1 MSNDV
6 VLGID
11 LGAMNSTVGVM
22 ETSGPKIITD
32 QNGVTTIPSTVA
44 LPDDGEPIAG
54 TGVKQ
59 FARDRPDRSVR
70 MLKPHLGEPITVT
83 LGDNDLTP
91 ESLTAVLLRT
101 LTQHTEATREV
112 SVDQAVMAV
121 PSLASNRHRSGVHR
135 ACELADL
142 ALARVGDDACLA
154 GLGYGWTIGNDAD
167 RLMLICDLGAA
178 TFDVALMRMG
188 GGVYEFLATAGDLT
202 LGGDDWTWA
211 IVEWLLSEFAEQHDA
226 SSASTVRNNR
236 YTLDRLY
243 HTAETVK
250 KELSETS
257 ETEITLPSLLTTS
270 AESLGLQT
278 TLSRSTFERITQDL
292 AARLVEP
299 IANVLASGDFDS
311 ATIDDI
317 LLIGGGSR
325 LPDVQRTISQTV
337 GRPVTPAAN
346 GTDLVAL
353 GATVESGVIHGDVD
367 DIANLSLI
375 TRAIGTETHCGRFEP
390 IIERNTTIPTKE
402 TKMFVTAI
410 DDRTSLRIPIFQG
423 ESSIAAENEY
433 CGELTLTDI
442 PPASAGEQEVS
453 EHIPR
458 EKRGDNHEST
468 RQVVPEVI
476 ARVRRLVPPASRTG
490 SSVSTHSQSVEE
502 VDHTQS
508 PLAERPGESVTG
520 SGEHPPTDEQA
531 ETRQRCVKQL
541 IPVRDSIAQALAH
554 VSNSD
559 IHNGIEAIARQLD
572 DVFETMN
579 VTVFSPAPGDT
590 VDPHRHQVV
599 ATAES
604 DVPARTVIS
613 VESPGYLM
621 NQQVLR
627 PARVVVS
634 QK

>member
-22 ETSGPKIITD
+22 ETSGPKIVTD

-70 MLKPHLGEPITVT
+70 MLKPHLGGPITVT

-91 ESLTAVLLRT
+91 ESLIAVLLRT

-112 SVDQAVMAV
+112 SADQAVMAV

-142 ALARVGDDACLA
+142 ELARVGYDACLA

-188 GGVYEFLATAGDLT
+188 DGVYESLATAGDLT

-243 HTAETVK
+243 HTAETAK
-250 KELSETS
+250 KELSGTS

-317 LLIGGGSR
+317 VLIGGGSQ

-337 GRPVTPAAN
+337 GRPVTPAAD

-353 GATVESGVIHGDVD
+353 GATVESGVIHGDVY
-367 DIANLSLI
+367 DIIHLPLI
-375 TRAIGTETHCGRFEP
+375 TRSIGTETHCGRFEP
-390 IIERNTTIPTKE
+390 IIERNSIIPIKE
-402 TKMFVTAI
+402 TKTFVTAI
-410 DDRTSLRIPIFQG
+410 DDRASLRIPIFQG
-423 ESSIAAENEY
+423 
-433 CGELTLTDI
+433 
-442 PPASAGEQEVS
+442 
-453 EHIPR
+453 
-458 EKRGDNHEST
+458 
-468 RQVVPEVI
+468 
-476 ARVRRLVPPASRTG
+476 
-490 SSVSTHSQSVEE
+490 
-502 VDHTQS
+502 
-508 PLAERPGESVTG
+508 
-520 SGEHPPTDEQA
+520 
-531 ETRQRCVKQL
+531 
-541 IPVRDSIAQALAH
+541 
-554 VSNSD
+554 
-559 IHNGIEAIARQLD
+559 
-572 DVFETMN
+572 
-579 VTVFSPAPGDT
+579 
-590 VDPHRHQVV
+590 
-599 ATAES
+599 
-604 DVPARTVIS
+604 RTV
-613 VESPGYLM
+613 
-621 NQQVLR
+621 
-627 PARVVVS
+627 
-634 QK
+634 